1 MIELLYDAIRVAP
14 SESGTTI
21 TAIFKDS
28 NGSKIT
34 TGDIYFNI
42 AETGTKIKG
51 RYKNGAW
58 EFELNKMP
66 KGRYMYF
73 FSFGAEPL
81 NFSAPIYFE

>member
-51 RYKNGAW
+51 LCKNGAW
-58 EFELNKMP
+58 EFELSKMP
-66 KGRYMYF
+66 KGRYMYC
-73 FSFGAEPL
+73 FSFGTEPL